1 MPVKRVYIIFL
12 ALLCLSLAS
21 GCEEPSN
28 NPVKEYGVG
37 LVNSYDKSKKA
48 ASAANLDAIK
58 RTIAAFRAANG
69 RYPESLDETAAFM
82 GAEIDTDAYDY
93 DPGTGQVTLKGQ

>member
-1 MPVKRVYIIFL
+1 MSVKRVCIIFL
-12 ALLCLSLAS
+12 ALLSLSLAS

-37 LVNSYDKSKKA
+37 LVNSYSRSKGA
-48 ASAANLDAIK
+48 ARAANLDAIK

-82 GAEIDTDAYDY
+82 GAEIDPDAYDY
-93 DPGTGQVTLKGQ
+93 DPETGQIILKGQ